1 MKEIF
6 ISFITFC
13 TIALAI
19 YFSKMENENSMKS
32 SIQLSKNN
40 TITTSKFNSGISIK
54 DVGEMIVIEQRP
66 NDATVIIDKN
76 DLDDIIV
83 FLNNTNESE

>member
-13 TIALAI
+13 AIALAV
-19 YFSKMENENSMKS
+19 YFNK
-32 SIQLSKNN
+32 IDSKNN
-40 TITTSKFNSGISIK
+40 IAPTQLSSYSTTTTSKFNSGISIK
-54 DVGEMIVIEQRP
+54 DVGEMIVIEQKP

-76 DLDDIIV
+76 DLEDIIV